1 MQGYFWGIKQ
11 VIKFE
16 NMKTKQIIFWMI
28 LSFFTFQIKAQ
39 NSIEAS
45 LEIEKNSISGN
56 IFGTSSVIGV
66 TYERIMSKKIIFEA
80 GVGYIGLGAGVSYY
94 PFDVQLS
101 KFCPYLGA
109 KFSTFVPEGVII
121 GYIPF
126 GLTLFSK
133 NKVNIGIDIGPSYGK
148 LVDYDSGGFE
158 ISGSMHFFLLGN
170 LKIGMRF

>member
-1 MQGYFWGIKQ
+1 
-11 VIKFE
+11 
-16 NMKTKQIIFWMI
+16 MKESCQ
-28 LSFFTFQIKAQ
+28 
-39 NSIEAS
+39 
-45 LEIEKNSISGN
+45 
-56 IFGTSSVIGV
+56 
-66 TYERIMSKKIIFEA
+66 KKIIFEA

-101 KFCPYLGA
+101 KFCPYLGV

-133 NKVNIGIDIGPSYGK
+133 NKVNIGFDIGPFYGK
-148 LVDYDSGGFE
+148 FVDYWSGGFE
-158 ISGSMHFFLLGN
+158 ITGSMLFFLGN

>member
-1 MQGYFWGIKQ
+1 
-11 VIKFE
+11 
-16 NMKTKQIIFWMI
+16 MKTKQIIFWMI

-158 ISGSMHFFLLGN
+158 ISGTLIYLLGN